1 MKFFLQT
8 YNLLYK
14 GQTNMEDILYTIP
27 EVSKLIKSNANYV
40 RELLKSG
47 QLKGLQL
54 GNVKVRKSE
63 LERFLKEN
71 EGKDLTDPFNIKD
84 LEI

>member
-1 MKFFLQT
+1 
-8 YNLLYK
+8 
-14 GQTNMEDILYTIP
+14 MEDILYTIP

-54 GNVKVRKSE
+54 TRSTLRSWKY
-63 LERFLKEN
+63 
-71 EGKDLTDPFNIKD
+71 
-84 LEI
+84 EII

>member
-1 MKFFLQT
+1 
-8 YNLLYK
+8 
-14 GQTNMEDILYTIP
+14 MEDILYTIP

-54 GNVKVRKSE
+54 GNIKVRKSE

-84 LEI
+84 LEIWDYMNINRMH

>member
-1 MKFFLQT
+1 
-8 YNLLYK
+8 
-14 GQTNMEDILYTIP
+14 MEDILYTIP

-54 GNVKVRKSE
+54 GNVKVRKLE

>member
-1 MKFFLQT
+1 
-8 YNLLYK
+8 
-14 GQTNMEDILYTIP
+14 MEDILYTIP

-54 GNVKVRKSE
+54 GNIKVRKSE